1 MSGPMGPHLS
11 PYAAVYAQNMATAWN
26 TYNMA
31 TFQGLQRAGVSYG
44 EHITTSFPN
53 I

>member
-1 MSGPMGPHLS
+1 MN
-11 PYAAVYAQNMATAWN
+11 PYAAYASAWN

-44 EHITTSFPN
+44 KIIIQVKS
-53 I
+53 